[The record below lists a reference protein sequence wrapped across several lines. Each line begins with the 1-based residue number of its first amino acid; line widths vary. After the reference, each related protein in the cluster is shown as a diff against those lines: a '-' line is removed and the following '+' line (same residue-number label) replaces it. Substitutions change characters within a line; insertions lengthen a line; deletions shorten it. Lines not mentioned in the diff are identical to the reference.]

1 MQTTLFNFN
10 NLGLVLV
17 VILFSGK
24 CCQNSFA
31 VEYGP
36 SLSSLT
42 GVFVNWKGPDI
53 WALESGRKV
62 KLGKYPGFSTVI
74 PLITGDSQATSDQ
87 IFQERGIS
95 TVGEF
100 MVEAPPSYGL
110 IAVIQELKLRKSTRD
125 RGYNSSSCLD
135 YIQFGELKTS
145 GLGNVTGKICGT
157 VHRDDTS
164 VKPSG
169 LIGPRTFISSGGK
182 IRMAFNHA
190 YVSELVDAL
199 LSGGSHRKKP
209 ILRVEVAFTA
219 YKTNC
224 SDEWVSMTNETAELE
239 TFEAC
244 NDYTLSL
251 NQTCISSKLLCDD
264 VFNCGGDG
272 ETLGSDDHQVL
283 CPDKAARTTEKEPE
297 EAEEPS
303 ERPNALNGL
312 LNLGTLYTTSG
323 SGPPFQFERKFKPY
337 VSPAESAFQTP
348 ESTLRKPGGVS
359 SSASGSVN
367 TNDPESESAGHS
379 PAGENVIRPVG
390 VFSVSKTGSDIN
402 ESPPKRMDISHE
414 DANYGRRELADAINS
429 VIYGV
434 ALFIVFTIFITL
446 FVIYIGRRIQ
456 MNLSARNSR
465 TSIAPVVSSTV
476 TTPTIRPST
485 TTAVITRDN
494 ASCNSSPSRELAFS
508 SSNTTVVLVT
518 LPQAQSAET
527 YDLPPAYDT
536 LFPIPN
542 SARS

>member
-1 MQTTLFNFN
+1 MQRTFYNFY
-10 NLGLVLV
+10 NLGLVLF
-17 VILFSGK
+17 VIFFAEK
-24 CCQNSFA
+24 CCRNSYA

-62 KLGKYPGFSTVI
+62 KLAKYPGFSTVI
-74 PLITGDSQATSDQ
+74 PLITGDSQANSDQ

-95 TVGEF
+95 TLGEF
-100 MVEAPPSYGL
+100 TVEAPPSYGL

-135 YIQFGELKTS
+135 YIQFGEVKSS

-164 VKPSG
+164 LKPPG
-169 LIGPRTFISSGGK
+169 LIGPRTFISTGGK
-182 IRMAFNHA
+182 LRIAFNHA
-190 YVSELVDAL
+190 YVSELVEAL
-199 LSGGSHRKKP
+199 LTGSSQRRKP
-209 ILRVEVAFTA
+209 ILRVEVALTA

-224 SDEWVSMTNETAELE
+224 SDEWVSISNDTSELE

-244 NDYTLSL
+244 NDYTRSL

-297 EAEEPS
+297 EPDETS
-303 ERPNALNGL
+303 DRPNGFNGL
-312 LNLGTLYTTSG
+312 LNLGTLYSTSG
-323 SGPPFQFERKFKPY
+323 ASPPFQFERKFKPY
-337 VSPAESAFQTP
+337 VSPAESAFQQ
-348 ESTLRKPGGVS
+348 ESLSRKPGIPS
-359 SSASGSVN
+359 SGSGSVN
-367 TNDPESESAGHS
+367 SNVPEGEVPVPS
-379 PAGENVIRPVG
+379 PAGENIVRPVG
-390 VFSVSKTGSDIN
+390 VFSVSKSGSDIN
-402 ESPPKRMDISHE
+402 ENPPKRMDISHE

-465 TSIAPVVSSTV
+465 SSIAPVVTSTV

-494 ASCNSSPSRELAFS
+494 ASCNNSPNRELAFS

-518 LPQAQSAET
+518 LPQAQNTET
-527 YDLPPAYDT
+527 YDLPPSYDT
-536 LFPIPN
+536 LFPNTN